1 MKYIKEHYKFLLFIL
16 IMSIIGGI
24 FESLYLLNEFDKT
37 LIDEVIK
44 QVGSRSVFILITT
57 ITVIIYG
64 LICGIF
70 GIILSNKIGL
80 FKKFKIEKDVLTKT
94 IIISIIGGI
103 VMILGDLLIF
113 GNINPLIKNLY
124 INKPSVEYIVL
135 SFTYG
140 GVVEEVMLRLF
151 FMSLIIF
158 IIGKIFYKNKT
169 IPIKVFIISNIISA
183 LVFALLH
190 LPVTYQLFGS
200 LSIDLILRCI
210 IMNGLFGVA
219 FGYLYRKYGIGYSM
233 LAHLGCHLISKSIW
247 LLFI

>member
-57 ITVIIYG
+57 ITVVMYG

-80 FKKFKIEKDVLTKT
+80 FKKFKIEKEALTKT

-103 VMILGDLLIF
+103 IMILGDLLVF
-113 GNINPLIKNLY
+113 GNINSLIKDLY
-124 INKPSVEYIVL
+124 VNKPTIEYIIL

-151 FMSLIIF
+151 FMSLVIF
-158 IIGKIFYKNKT
+158 VISKIFYKDKT
-169 IPIKVFIISNIISA
+169 IPTKVFIISNIITA

-190 LPVTYQLFGS
+190 LPATYQTFGN
-200 LSIDLILRCI
+200 LTIDLIIRCI
-210 IMNGLFGVA
+210 IMNGSFGVA

-233 LAHLGCHLISKSIW
+233 LAHFGCHLISKLIW

>member
-57 ITVIIYG
+57 ITVVMYG

-80 FKKFKIEKDVLTKT
+80 FKKFKIEKEALTKT

-103 VMILGDLLIF
+103 IMILGDLLVF
-113 GNINPLIKNLY
+113 GNINSLIKDLY
-124 INKPSVEYIVL
+124 VNKPTIEYIIL

-140 GVVEEVMLRLF
+140 GVMEEVMLRLF
-151 FMSLIIF
+151 FMSLVIF
-158 IIGKIFYKNKT
+158 VISKIFYKDKT
-169 IPIKVFIISNIISA
+169 IPTKVFIISNIISA

-190 LPVTYQLFGS
+190 LPATYQTFGN
-200 LSIDLILRCI
+200 LTIDLIIRCI
-210 IMNGLFGVA
+210 IMNGSFGVA

-233 LAHLGCHLISKSIW
+233 LAHFGCHLISKVIW

>member
-57 ITVIIYG
+57 ITVVMYG

-80 FKKFKIEKDVLTKT
+80 FKKFKIEKEALTKT

-103 VMILGDLLIF
+103 IMILGDLLVF
-113 GNINPLIKNLY
+113 GNINSLIKDLY
-124 INKPSVEYIVL
+124 VNKPTIEYIIL

-151 FMSLIIF
+151 FMSLVIF
-158 IIGKIFYKNKT
+158 VISKIFYKDKT
-169 IPIKVFIISNIISA
+169 IPTKVFIISNIITA

-190 LPVTYQLFGS
+190 LPATYQTFGN
-200 LSIDLILRCI
+200 LTIDLII
-210 IMNGLFGVA
+210 WYIFW
-219 FGYLYRKYGIGYSM
+219 I
-233 LAHLGCHLISKSIW
+233 LI
-247 LLFI
+247 

>member
-24 FESLYLLNEFDKT
+24 FESLYILNEFDKT
-37 LIDEVIK
+37 IVEEAIR
-44 QVGSRSVFILITT
+44 QVGSKEIFILITT
-57 ITVIIYG
+57 ITVVMYG
-64 LICGIF
+64 FICGIF

-80 FKKFKIEKDVLTKT
+80 FKKFKIEKEALTKT

-103 VMILGDLLIF
+103 IMILGDLLVF
-113 GNINPLIKNLY
+113 GNINSLIKDLY
-124 INKPSVEYIVL
+124 VNKPTIEYIVL

-151 FMSLIIF
+151 FMSLVIF
-158 IIGKIFYKNKT
+158 VISKMFYKDKT
-169 IPIKVFIISNIISA
+169 IPTKVFIISNIISA

-190 LPVTYQLFGS
+190 LPATYQTFGN
-200 LSIDLILRCI
+200 LTIDLIIRCI
-210 IMNGLFGVA
+210 IMNGSFGIF

-233 LAHLGCHLISKSIW
+233 LAHFGCHLISKVIW

>member
-24 FESLYLLNEFDKT
+24 FEGLYLLNEFDKT

-57 ITVIIYG
+57 ITVVMYG

-80 FKKFKIEKDVLTKT
+80 FKKLKIEKEALTKT

-103 VMILGDLLIF
+103 IMILGDLLVF
-113 GNINPLIKNLY
+113 GNINSLIKDLY
-124 INKPSVEYIVL
+124 VNKPTIEYIIL

-140 GVVEEVMLRLF
+140 GVMEEVMLRLF
-151 FMSLIIF
+151 FMSLVIF
-158 IIGKIFYKNKT
+158 VISKIFYKDKT
-169 IPIKVFIISNIISA
+169 IPTKVFIISNIISA

-190 LPVTYQLFGS
+190 LPATYQTFGN
-200 LSIDLILRCI
+200 LTIDLIIRCI
-210 IMNGLFGVA
+210 IMNGSFGVA

-233 LAHLGCHLISKSIW
+233 LAHFGCHLISKVIW